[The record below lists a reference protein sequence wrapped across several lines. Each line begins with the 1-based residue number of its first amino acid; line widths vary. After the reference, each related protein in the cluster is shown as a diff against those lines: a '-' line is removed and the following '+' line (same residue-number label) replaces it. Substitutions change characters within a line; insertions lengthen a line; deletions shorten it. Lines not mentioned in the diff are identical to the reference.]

1 MDEELLTVSKV
12 AEILDCHPETVRR
25 LERRGLLMAKRDYRK
40 FRIFDLK
47 DVLQLKKGRERL
59 IDGGVKNGN

>member
-1 MDEELLTVSKV
+1 MDEGLLTVSKA
-12 AEILDCHPETVRR
+12 AEILECHAETVRR

-47 DVLQLKKGRERL
+47 DVLQLKKAREKL
-59 IDGGVKNGN
+59 LDD

>member
-1 MDEELLTVSKV
+1 MDEEILTVSKV

-25 LERRGLLMAKRDYRK
+25 LERRGLLTAKRDYRR

-47 DVLQLKKGRERL
+47 DVLQLKKDRELL
-59 IDGGVKNGN
+59 IDGGAENGN